1 MQERCFYRKR
11 IHHPK
16 MKIISLS
23 HNLVNK
29 LFNLEKLRKEI
40 YIQKSCRSWAW
51 KDSSKAIPQNSDFST
66 NILLQLYPFFHSTTI
81 QASCDYIRLSHSIDF
96 NTYGIQNACK
106 FFNFAMPQPTVQNA
120 QNPFYKF
127 NLQHSQTVII
137 TINWFT

>member
-1 MQERCFYRKR
+1 MF
-11 IHHPK
+11 
-16 MKIISLS
+16 LS
-23 HNLVNK
+23 QKNPSSQNENNLSFPQSSK
-29 LFNLEKLRKEI
+29 QTIQLRKIAERNLHTKKL
-40 YIQKSCRSWAW
+40 QKLSMERLKQSH
-51 KDSSKAIPQNSDFST
+51 ST
-66 NILLQLYPFFHSTTI
+66 EFRLFHILLQLYPFFHSTTI

-137 TINWFT
+137 TIN

>member
-1 MQERCFYRKR
+1 MF
-11 IHHPK
+11 
-16 MKIISLS
+16 LS
-23 HNLVNK
+23 QKNPSSQNENNLSFPQSSK
-29 LFNLEKLRKEI
+29 QTIQLRKTAERNLHTKKL
-40 YIQKSCRSWAW
+40 QKLSMERLKQSH
-51 KDSSKAIPQNSDFST
+51 ST
-66 NILLQLYPFFHSTTI
+66 EFRLFHKHSPPTLSLFHSTTI

-137 TINWFT
+137 TIN